1 VWREFLP
8 SSLENDETGLWRCKT
23 RTEIS
28 YPETGNAS
36 LLSVEDISFWFQH
49 RNRCIV
55 SAVQRFPPGGPII
68 DVGAGNGFVARGL
81 QDADFDVIAVEPGI
95 GGALAAQRRGVE
107 CVICGTIQDVGF
119 AESSLPAVGL
129 FDVLEH
135 IEHDVAMLTS
145 ICAMLKSGGRLYLT
159 VPAYQFL
166 ISGEDRA
173 AGHFRRYSS
182 RSLNH
187 ALTQAGFNIEYG
199 GYFFFFLPL
208 PIFLFRTLP
217 SWFKADQAHRPDSVS
232 KDHMTPPLIGQVIAT
247 ALGWESRLISCG
259 GRIRFGGSYLAV
271 ARKPWI

>member
-1 VWREFLP
+1 MWSEFLP
-8 SSLENDETGLWRCKT
+8 SSLQEDKTGLWRCKT

-36 LLSVEDISFWFQH
+36 LLAVEDTSFWFQH

-55 SAVQRFPPGGPII
+55 SAVRRFPPGGPII

-95 GGALAAQRRGVE
+95 DGALAARQRGVE
-107 CVICGTIQDVGF
+107 CVVCGTVQDVGF

-135 IEHDVAMLTS
+135 IEDDIATLTS
-145 ICAMLKSGGRLYLT
+145 IRQTLRSRGRLYLT

-166 ISGEDRA
+166 FSGEDRV
-173 AGHFRRYSS
+173 AGHFRRYSR
-182 RSLNH
+182 RSLNC

-208 PIFLFRTLP
+208 PIFVFRTLP
-217 SWFKADQAHRPDSVS
+217 SWFKADQSYRAESIS
-232 KDHMTPPLIGQVIAT
+232 KDHMAPAPIGQLTST
-247 ALGWESRLISCG
+247 ALEWESRLIACG

-271 ARKPWI
+271 ARKPG

>member
-1 VWREFLP
+1 
-8 SSLENDETGLWRCKT
+8 
-23 RTEIS
+23 
-28 YPETGNAS
+28 
-36 LLSVEDISFWFQH
+36 
-49 RNRCIV
+49 
-55 SAVQRFPPGGPII
+55 
-68 DVGAGNGFVARGL
+68 VARGL

-95 GGALAAQRRGVE
+95 GGALAARQRGVE
-107 CVICGTIQDVGF
+107 WVICGTVQDVGF
-119 AESSLPAVGL
+119 AKSSLPAVGL

-135 IEHDVAMLTS
+135 IEDDVSMLTS

-187 ALTQAGFNIEYG
+187 ALTRAGFNIEYG

-217 SWFKADQAHRPDSVS
+217 DWFKADQAHRSDSVS
-232 KDHMTPPLIGQVIAT
+232 QDHVPPALIGQLIAT

-271 ARKPWI
+271 ARKSWV